1 MKKFYRISILIFTLI
16 LLTTYSPSKFNINL
30 KNDKKSFFSVKN
42 IIIKNN
48 FLIKEKEIE
57 KKLNFVFN
65 KNIFYLQK
73 KEIKNSLVAID
84 FLDKVEVNKKFPST
98 IIVTIFETKPIA
110 KLIKNKK
117 KYLLDSS
124 SNLILINK
132 DLKVDKLPNIFG
144 EIAENNFVI
153 FLDKLKSNNFPLKK
167 IKNFYFFQI
176 GRWDLELNNKKVI
189 KLPNN
194 KIDEAIKKSV
204 KLLNRND
211 FNKYYIIDLRVDGKV
226 IVE

>member
-1 MKKFYRISILIFTLI
+1 M
-16 LLTTYSPSKFNINL
+16 
-30 KNDKKSFFSVKN
+30 
-42 IIIKNN
+42 
-48 FLIKEKEIE
+48 
-57 KKLNFVFN
+57 
-65 KNIFYLQK
+65 
-73 KEIKNSLVAID
+73 
-84 FLDKVEVNKKFPST
+84 
-98 IIVTIFETKPIA
+98 
-110 KLIKNKK
+110 
-117 KYLLDSS
+117 LDSS

-144 EIAENNFVI
+144 ENAENNFVI